1 MFGITFVR
9 RTQAMYE
16 EELVA
21 KLKPSQIR
29 HFCLAIKSISKE
41 LNYALEVLNEIAIA
55 EHKEGKG
62 KDTNGK
68 SNIVK
73 S

>member
-21 KLKPSQIR
+21 KLTPAQIR

-68 SNIVK
+68 SNIIK